1 MLESVGSADP
11 SPGGRGTE
19 GGYCRAREAPVDR
32 ADNAD
37 VDYTVRLVDA
47 GPSPTAVVPAA
58 TSWSEYPSLWRVLL
72 DEVYAAVAGGTI
84 EQDGQNV
91 MLYLDDTPRVEVGIQ
106 VTGSFPPVGRVVP
119 SALPVGP
126 AAMTVHLGPYA
137 RLDDAH
143 LAVRNW
149 CAMHQ
154 HRPTGV
160 RWEIY
165 GDWTEDPARLETEV
179 WYQVG

>member
-1 MLESVGSADP
+1 M
-11 SPGGRGTE
+11 
-19 GGYCRAREAPVDR
+19 
-32 ADNAD
+32 
-37 VDYTVRLVDA
+37 RLVDA

-84 EQDGQNV
+84 EQGGQNV

-126 AAMTVHLGPYA
+126 AVMTVHQGPYA

-149 CAMHQ
+149 CATHQ

-165 GDWTEDPARLETEV
+165 GDWTEDPTRLETEV